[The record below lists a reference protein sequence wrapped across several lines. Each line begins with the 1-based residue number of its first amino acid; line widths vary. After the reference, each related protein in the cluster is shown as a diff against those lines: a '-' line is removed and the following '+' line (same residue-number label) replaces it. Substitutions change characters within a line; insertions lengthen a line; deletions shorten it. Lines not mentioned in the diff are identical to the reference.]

1 VGLRDWWRRRR
12 GAERAAEQ
20 DAPTVS
26 LGERGA
32 EDATRLIERGAED
45 ATRLI
50 DPETFDADARVTEAV
65 PRLGGAA
72 PASPLAPT
80 RVEGALPRSRARVVG
95 VLVAVE
101 GEFEGRSF
109 SLFEGTNRLGR
120 EHVCEICLP
129 SERVAPQHACIEY
142 RSGFFRLEQLADPE
156 LRLNFEPT
164 SGALL
169 RDGDYLQLGMTT
181 LRFRSI
187 VGA

>member
-1 VGLRDWWRRRR
+1 MGLLAWWRRRR
-12 GAERAAEQ
+12 ESESEPEGDPE
-20 DAPTVS
+20 DARTLVV
-26 LGERGA
+26 GERGA
-32 EDATRLIERGAED
+32 DD

-50 DPETFDADARVTEAV
+50 DPERLEPVAGRVTEAV
-65 PRLGGAA
+65 PRLGGAS
-72 PASPLAPT
+72 PAGPHAQT
-80 RVEGALPRSRARVVG
+80 RVEGALPRPRTRPVG

-109 SLFEGTNRLGR
+109 TLYEGTNRLGR

-142 RSGFFRLEQLADPE
+142 RSGFFRLERLADPD

>member
-1 VGLRDWWRRRR
+1 VGFLARWRRRNTGGR
-12 GAERAAEQ
+12 EAAG
-20 DAPTVS
+20 DAPTVAI
-26 LGERGA
+26 GERFA
-32 EDATRLIERGAED
+32 EDATRVISAEM
-45 ATRLI
+45 L
-50 DPETFDADARVTEAV
+50 ESSRVTEAV
-65 PRLGGAA
+65 PGLGGAA
-72 PASPLAPT
+72 PGSPHAPT
-80 RVEGALPRSRARVVG
+80 RVEGAVPRARNRVVG

-101 GEFEGRSF
+101 GEFEGQSF

-142 RSGFFRLEQLADPE
+142 RSGFFRLEQLADPD

-187 VGA
+187 VGS